1 MSGMRIAEVKTY
13 VVGNPTPSFGGHY
26 FIFVKLT
33 TACGV
38 QGFGEVYG
46 AGISPH
52 LLPPII
58 EDLCARYLEGEEV
71 FKIETFFRKVYSSGY
86 TQRPDLTVM
95 GCLSALEMAC
105 WDIVGKGT
113 GRPVYDLLGGA
124 VFERLRSY
132 TYLYPHENDKSC
144 VYDDAE
150 LAATRAAEMVARGF
164 TAVKFDPVGPYTI
177 LDPRQLS
184 CASLDRSERF
194 VRLLREAVGCRADL
208 LFGTHGQMTASSA
221 LRLARRLE
229 PSDPLWLEEPV
240 PPDDEEGMARVAR
253 ATSIPVAAGER
264 LAGKAEFL
272 RLLQRG
278 AVSIVQPNLGRC
290 GGILEGKKIAILA
303 EAHGVQVA
311 PHLYCGPIVGAANI
325 QLATCSPNFL
335 ILEGI
340 LEWGGFHA
348 KLLKKP
354 IVWQEGYVIPPR
366 EPGLG
371 VELDEAVAEAHP
383 YKGKELRQT
392 VVESPLLPY

>member
-1 MSGMRIAEVKTY
+1 MAGMRISDVHTY
-13 VVGNPTPSFGGHY
+13 VVGNPQPSFGGRY
-26 FIFVKLT
+26 FVFVKLT

-38 QGFGEVYG
+38 TGFGEVYG

-52 LLPPII
+52 LLPGIV

-71 FKIETFFRKVYSSGY
+71 FHIETFVRKVYSSGY

-95 GCLSALEMAC
+95 GCLSALETAC
-105 WDIVGKGT
+105 WDIVGKGL
-113 GRPVYDLLGGA
+113 GRPVCDLLGGK

-132 TYLYPHENDKSC
+132 TYLYGQADDKVC
-144 VYDDAE
+144 VYEDAE
-150 LAATRAAEMVARGF
+150 LAATRAADMVARGF

-177 LDPRQLS
+177 FDPRQLS
-184 CASLDRSERF
+184 RLSLARSERF
-194 VRLLREAVGCRADL
+194 VRLLREAVGDKADL

-229 PSDPLWLEEPV
+229 DSDPLWLEEPV
-240 PPDDEEGMARVAR
+240 PPDDIDGMARVAR
-253 ATSIPVAAGER
+253 STSIPVAAGER

-278 AVSIVQPNLGRC
+278 AVSVVQPNLGRC
-290 GGILEGKKIAILA
+290 GGILEGKKIAVLA
-303 EAHGVQVA
+303 EAHGVLLA

-325 QLATCSPNFL
+325 QLAMCSPNFL

-354 IVWQEGYVIPPR
+354 IVWQEGYVIPSR

-383 YKGKELRQT
+383 YKDEALHLT
-392 VVESPLLPY
+392 VADKLPPPQ

>member
-1 MSGMRIAEVKTY
+1 MRVVEVKTY
-13 VVGNPTPSFGGHY
+13 VVGNPNPSFGGRY
-26 FIFVKLT
+26 FVFVKLT

-38 QGFGEVYG
+38 TGFGEVYG

-52 LLPPII
+52 LLPPIV
-58 EDLCARYLEGEEV
+58 EDLCARYLVGEEV

-105 WDIVGKGT
+105 WDIIGKGLD
-113 GRPVYDLLGGA
+113 RPVYDLLGGA

-132 TYLYPHENDKSC
+132 TYLYPHASDKAC
-144 VYDDAE
+144 VYEDAE
-150 LAATRAAEMVARGF
+150 MAGVRAAEMVARGF
-164 TAVKFDPVGPYTI
+164 TAVKFDPVGPYTVF
-177 LDPRQLS
+177 DPRQLS
-184 CASLDRSERF
+184 RASLERSERF
-194 VRLLREAVGCRADL
+194 VRLLREAVGDKADL
-208 LFGTHGQMTASSA
+208 LFGTHGQMTASGA

-229 PSDPLWLEEPV
+229 ASDPLWLEEPV
-240 PPDDEEGMARVAR
+240 PPDDVDGMARVASS
-253 ATSIPVAAGER
+253 TSIPVAAGER
-264 LAGKAEFL
+264 LSGKAEFL

-290 GGILEGKKIAILA
+290 GGILEGKKIAVLA
-303 EAHGVQVA
+303 EAHGVQLA

-348 KLLKKP
+348 ELLKKP

-383 YKGKELRQT
+383 YKDGALHLT
-392 VVESPLLPY
+392 VADRLPLPQ

>member
-1 MSGMRIAEVKTY
+1 MRIAEVQTF
-13 VVGNPTPSFGGHY
+13 VVGNPAPSFGGRY
-26 FIFVKLT
+26 FVFVKLT
-33 TACGV
+33 TKCGV
-38 QGFGEVYG
+38 VGYGEVYG

-52 LLPPII
+52 LLPAVI
-58 EDLCARYLEGEEV
+58 EDMCARYLVGEEV
-71 FKIETFFRKVYSSGY
+71 FKIEKFFRKVYSSGY

-95 GCLSALEMAC
+95 GCLSGLEIAC
-105 WDIVGKGT
+105 WDIIGKGL

-124 VFERLRSY
+124 VFDRLRSY
-132 TYLYPHENDKSC
+132 TYLYPHSSDHGC
-144 VYDDAE
+144 VYEDAE
-150 LAATRAAEMVARGF
+150 LAGTRAAEMVSRGF
-164 TAVKFDPVGPYTI
+164 TAVKFDPVGAYTI
-177 LDPRQLS
+177 FDPRQLS
-184 CASLDRSERF
+184 REALDRSERF
-194 VRLLREAVGCRADL
+194 VRLLREAVGCKADL

-221 LRLARRLE
+221 VRLARRLE

-240 PPDDEEGMARVAR
+240 PPDDEIGMSRVAS
-253 ATSIPVAAGER
+253 ATSIPIAAGER
-264 LAGKAEFL
+264 LTGKAEFL
-272 RLLQRG
+272 RLLHKG

-303 EAHGVQVA
+303 ESHGVQIA

-354 IVWQEGYVIPPR
+354 IVWEEGYVIPPR
-366 EPGLG
+366 EAGLG

-383 YKGKELRQT
+383 YEGEHLHLT
-392 VVESPLLPY
+392 VADVPLLPH

>member
-1 MSGMRIAEVKTY
+1 MRISEVHTY
-13 VVGNPTPSFGGHY
+13 VVGNPQPSFGGRY
-26 FIFVKLT
+26 FVFVKLT

-38 QGFGEVYG
+38 TGFGEVYG
-46 AGISPH
+46 AGVSPH
-52 LLPPII
+52 LLPPLV
-58 EDLCARYLEGEEV
+58 EDLCARYLVGEEV

-95 GCLSALEMAC
+95 GCLSGLEMAC
-105 WDIVGKGT
+105 WDIIGKGL

-124 VFERLRSY
+124 VFERLRCY
-132 TYLYPHENDKSC
+132 TYLYPNENDKTC
-144 VYDDAE
+144 VYEDAE
-150 LAATRAAEMVARGF
+150 LAGARAAEMVSRGF

-177 LDPRQLS
+177 FDPRQLS
-184 CASLDRSERF
+184 RASLERSERF
-194 VRLLREAVGCRADL
+194 VRRLREAVGDKADL

-229 PSDPLWLEEPV
+229 ASDPLWLEEPV
-240 PPDDEEGMARVAR
+240 PPDDVEGMARVAR

-264 LAGKAEFL
+264 LSGKAEFL

-290 GGILEGKKIAILA
+290 GGILEGKKIAVLA
-303 EAHGVQVA
+303 EAHGVQLA

-354 IVWQEGYVIPPR
+354 IVWQEGYVLPPR

-371 VELDEAVAEAHP
+371 VELDEEVAAAHP
-383 YKGKELRQT
+383 YRDE
-392 VVESPLLPY
+392 PLHLTTADRLPLPQ